1 MRDVEAQWTRL
12 SDLPDDA
19 LLDLEAHA
27 VEVRRRAFIAM
38 FETPD
43 DVVPEMFDAL
53 DIRCRLLSA
62 EIARRCS
69 AELDAL
75 C

>member
-1 MRDVEAQWTRL
+1 
-12 SDLPDDA
+12 
-19 LLDLEAHA
+19 
-27 VEVRRRAFIAM
+27 M

-43 DVVPEMFDAL
+43 DVVPEMFGAL
-53 DIRCRLLSA
+53 DVRCRLLSA

-75 C
+75 S